1 MPLSAS
7 SSGTLPCSPLSR
19 IICSSSIPRGLWL
32 QNSQSFLST
41 CSLTT
46 FVRQPAMASPASLAL
61 LSSSF
66 SDATYIPRRPLLPT
80 ARPPSSCVPS
90 APRNAGSSIATASRT
105 DTRSRY
111 CRIASRSLRTPAC
124 TSTSAAR
131 SQLMAEG
138 FLLSLSLILANEVR
152 PADSSRRIGST
163 ALSLPASLLSRK
175 IAASACTRKSLSRS
189 CSSSSPAS
197 SSSTLCSCP
206 QVMTGT
212 NTEQFHRYRALDALV
227 SCAARQGTQSM
238 SR

>member
-1 MPLSAS
+1 MCSFT
-7 SSGTLPCSPLSR
+7 TL
-19 IICSSSIPRGLWL
+19 
-32 QNSQSFLST
+32 T
-41 CSLTT
+41 
-46 FVRQPAMASPASLAL
+46 RQPAISSPASLAL
-61 LSSSF
+61 LSTSP
-66 SDATYIPRRPLLPT
+66 SDVTYMPCTPLLLFALPVSS
-80 ARPPSSCVPS
+80 ASPSSALRS
-90 APRNAGSSIATASRT
+90 AGSSIATASRT
-105 DTRSRY
+105 DTPRRY
-111 CRIASRSLRTPAC
+111 SRIAPLALLTPP
-124 TSTSAAR
+124 SSSSVLAR
-131 SQLMAEG
+131 SQLRADA
-138 FLLSLSLILANEVR
+138 LVLSLPHTLDKEVR
-152 PADSSRRIGST
+152 PPDSSRRIGST